1 MMRTGPRWLLPR
13 AALPPA
19 GSGARPRVPPPAVP
33 VHHHV
38 PVATHHRLQTASKQ
52 LCHSLAQ
59 SGRWERLGQDVARS
73 LLQGVRLKSSASSS
87 LDSQAA
93 GPLFREWVSL
103 AGTTALEGITSGAT
117 AITKDDALVV
127 IDMQRD
133 FVPASM
139 NNPDGGRFGVAE
151 GQDVVAPIC
160 SMIKA
165 ASDVGAVILA
175 SRDYHPNDHC
185 SFSSYGGH
193 FPSHCVAGTSGAQF
207 LPEIS
212 EALESAMEKNG
223 PDRVLIAFKGM
234 HEHVDSFG
242 ALPYAREPFGD
253 GRVPKAA
260 NAEPE
265 GAGLGNFT
273 KFGAIMGCTQAPW
286 TGSLVLKQSAIAAA
300 ADPNDN
306 REDDK
311 MYDSNAP
318 PDVLAV
324 LQDGVDRKLRN
335 MQDAIAANIC
345 PKKGKIFVCGLAL
358 DFCVHDT
365 CVNAVALGMERVFIV
380 ADAARA
386 AHVPGVGAHGS
397 GFLTDPAFVRSS
409 LASNGVNVVSY
420 WGVLPEGYTVP
431 RVYSPPGLSF
441 PGALGPIGLKTGSNL
456 KVESSTRVSLF
467 SVGVIQYIYYAF
479 ICLYLLWLYL
489 VLVLSQCLFLLLNS
503 KPLLQ
508 LVCEKKN
515 EESQGRIEQV
525 HVGIC
530 AKSSLWRSLHAA
542 AERGPPTSGGSA
554 KLHEFRCC
562 FACHAP
568 LYICVFI
575 CIYVCV
581 CVCVCMCV
589 YVCVLTLN

>member
-1 MMRTGPRWLLPR
+1 MLSREALLKGGR
-13 AALPPA
+13 
-19 GSGARPRVPPPAVP
+19 GARPRVPPPAVP
-33 VHHHV
+33 AHHHV
-38 PVATHHRLQTASKQ
+38 PVATHHRLQTASK
-52 LCHSLAQ
+52 LLLHSLAQ
-59 SGRWERLGQDVARS
+59 SGRCETLGQDVARS
-73 LLQGVRLKSSASSS
+73 MLQGVRLKSSASSS

-103 AGTTALEGITSGAT
+103 AGTTALESITSGAT

-133 FVPASM
+133 FVPASI

-151 GQDVVAPIC
+151 GLDVVAPIC

-265 GAGLGNFT
+265 GPGLGNFT

-306 REDDK
+306 RGDDK

-380 ADAARA
+380 VDAARA

-409 LASNGVNVVSY
+409 LASNGVNMVSY

-441 PGALGPIGLKTGSNL
+441 PGVLGPIGLKTGSNLKVCVGFSLGSSDFLLYDHTHYHIGLKTGSNL
-456 KVESSTRVSLF
+456 KVESSTGVSLF
-467 SVGVIQYIYYAF
+467 SAGVIQYIYYGF
-479 ICLYLLWLYL
+479 IYLYLLWLYL
-489 VLVLSQCLFLLLNS
+489 V
-503 KPLLQ
+503 
-508 LVCEKKN
+508 
-515 EESQGRIEQV
+515 
-525 HVGIC
+525 HVYD
-530 AKSSLWRSLHAA
+530 
-542 AERGPPTSGGSA
+542 TD
-554 KLHEFRCC
+554 F
-562 FACHAP
+562 F
-568 LYICVFI
+568 FF
-575 CIYVCV
+575 
-581 CVCVCMCV
+581 
-589 YVCVLTLN
+589 